1 MPPQDQIVHSVD
13 AGSYTFDSS
22 IHSPERDSTDLVV
35 GRTTPVIARRSETV
49 DATEAREIFQNY
61 VESHGNSLDA
71 LGRPD

>member
-1 MPPQDQIVHSVD
+1 MPPQDRIVHSVD

-22 IHSPERDSTDLVV
+22 IHSPERESTDLVV
-35 GRTTPVIARRSETV
+35 GRATPLISRRPEMV
-49 DATEAREIFQNY
+49 DATEAREIFRNY